1 MTSKDSQVFI
11 SRIVGLP
18 IVDAA
23 GDQVGRVKD
32 VVYHLR
38 TGSLAPR
45 VRGMVVELFARQRIF
60 VPMIRVHNIT
70 ANQVAILG
78 QVDTRRFT
86 KRETEFLVAADLF
99 DRAVPRDRP
108 TRIFDVSMVQVR
120 NREWELCSVALRS
133 KSGVGRFGFGGRSQ
147 TEVVSWVEVPDL
159 VLAKGRTAA
168 HIVAELTDMKPAD
181 IAKELHDL
189 DPERFAAVVAELDD
203 ETLAEALEELPED
216 EQIQLIS
223 TLDTERAA
231 DVLEEM
237 DPDDAADLIR
247 DLPADVAEDL
257 LQRMQPEEASDV
269 RRLLLY
275 EEFTAGG
282 MMTPEPVI
290 LDTDAT
296 VADALARCREESL
309 TPALA
314 SMVFVCR
321 PPVETPSGRYVG
333 ACHVQQLL
341 RAAPTL
347 LVATMLDTDLQ
358 PLSPTAPL
366 AQVSRFFATYNLVV
380 APVVN
385 DERQLLG
392 AVTVDDVLDHMLP
405 DDWRGEHMDEI
416 TPSEV
421 SDATY

>member
-1 MTSKDSQVFI
+1 MNAKDSQVFI

-18 IVDAA
+18 LVDAA

-38 TGSLAPR
+38 INNLAPR
-45 VRGMVVELFARQRIF
+45 VRGLVVELFARQRIF

-70 ANQVAILG
+70 TNQVAILG

-86 KRETEFLVAADLF
+86 KRDTEFLVAADLF
-99 DRAVPRDRP
+99 DRAVSRDRP
-108 TRIFDVSMVQVR
+108 TRISDVSMMQVR
-120 NREWELCSVALRS
+120 NREWELRSVALRS
-133 KSGVGRFGFGGRSQ
+133 KSGVSRFGFGGRSA
-147 TEVVSWVEVPDL
+147 TEVVRWSEVADL
-159 VLAKGRTAA
+159 VMLKGRTPA
-168 HIVAELTDMKPAD
+168 HIVAEISDMKPAD
-181 IAKELHDL
+181 VAKELHDL
-189 DPERFAAVVAELDD
+189 DPERLAAVVAALDD

-216 EQIQLIS
+216 EQIELIS
-223 TLDTERAA
+223 ALDGERAA
-231 DVLEEM
+231 DVLGQM

-247 DLPADVAEDL
+247 DLPNDVAEDL
-257 LQRMQPEEASDV
+257 LQRMEPEEALEV
-269 RRLLLY
+269 RRLLIY

-296 VADALARCREESL
+296 VADALARCRDESL

-321 PPVETPSGRYVG
+321 PPAETPSGRYIG

-347 LVATMLDTDLQ
+347 LVATMLDSDLEPLQ
-358 PLSPTAPL
+358 PTSPL

-385 DERQLLG
+385 EQRQLIG

-405 DDWRGEHMDEI
+405 DDWRGEHMDE
-416 TPSEV
+416 PMQSEV
-421 SDATY
+421 NDGTY